1 MLPDEALE
9 TLWLSAVAAYDSS
22 ANPSPEF
29 ASVAAVRTALRA
41 SPLVDASAFDVVVVA
56 VAGRAMHERGDKT
69 LLDYA
74 QARPG
79 MQRERQGLAL
89 GSELGRAA
97 KALTLR
103 PRAQFVELMGV
114 MMPDSAW

>member
-1 MLPDEALE
+1 VLPDEALE

-29 ASVAAVRTALRA
+29 ASVAAVRTALSA

-69 LLDYA
+69 LLDYP
-74 QARPG
+74 QARPAG
-79 MQRERQGLAL
+79 Q
-89 GSELGRAA
+89 
-97 KALTLR
+97 
-103 PRAQFVELMGV
+103 RAQRKSGSRLPSPPGCGADAAR
-114 MMPDSAW
+114 PARSLWR

>member
-79 MQRERQGLAL
+79 MQRERL
-89 GSELGRAA
+89 GPAA

>member
-9 TLWLSAVAAYDSS
+9 TLWLAAVAAYDNS

-29 ASVAAVRTALRA
+29 ASVAAVRTALKA

-69 LLDYA
+69 LLDYE
-74 QARPG
+74 QARRG
-79 MQRERQGLAL
+79 AARRDTGARL
-89 GSELGRAA
+89 RAA
-97 KALTLR
+97 ACAAGPLTR
-103 PRAQFVELMGV
+103 RSAPQFVEIMAS
-114 MMPDSAW
+114 MMPDSAWG

>member
-9 TLWLSAVAAYDSS
+9 TLWLSAVAAYDNG

-41 SPLVDASAFDVVVVA
+41 SPLVDASGFDVVVVA

-69 LLDYA
+69 LLDYE
-74 QARPG
+74 QAR
-79 MQRERQGLAL
+79 RRWAL
-89 GSELGRAA
+89 PARAA
-97 KALTLR
+97 PA
-103 PRAQFVELMGV
+103 RAQLRR
-114 MMPDSAW
+114 